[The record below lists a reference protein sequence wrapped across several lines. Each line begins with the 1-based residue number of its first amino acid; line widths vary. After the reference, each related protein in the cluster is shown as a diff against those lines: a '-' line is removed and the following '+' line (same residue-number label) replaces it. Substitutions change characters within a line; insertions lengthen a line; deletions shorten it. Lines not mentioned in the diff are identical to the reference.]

1 MVSLSESDTELVI
14 INRIITVFHRISSII
29 NLNNPNDEVLSM
41 EPIKISQTLSISN
54 HRVFS
59 ADLNEHD
66 TVFGGKILATIDD
79 NSSIAAS
86 RVARIETVT
95 VSVDQV
101 NFLLPFRLQDSMCV
115 ESYVTGIGHS
125 SIEVF
130 TKIIGEHLKTGE
142 RFLGLTCF
150 STFVVTDR
158 QVTLPALLADKSEY
172 DFVAQGYAQ
181 RQSERLAKLKRQREF
196 NAHISVELPWQ
207 TEG

>member
-1 MVSLSESDTELVI
+1 
-14 INRIITVFHRISSII
+14 
-29 NLNNPNDEVLSM
+29 M
-41 EPIKISQTLSISN
+41 EPLKVSQTLSISN

-101 NFLLPFRLQDSMCV
+101 NFLLPFKLQDSMCA
-115 ESYVTGIGHS
+115 ESYVSGVGHR

-158 QVTLPALLADKSEY
+158 NIELPTLKADKDEY
-172 DFVAQGYAQ
+172 AFVTQGYDQ
-181 RQSERLAKLKRQREF
+181 RQVERLARLKRQQHF
-196 NAHISVELPWQ
+196 NAQISTNLPWND
-207 TEG
+207 

>member
-1 MVSLSESDTELVI
+1 
-14 INRIITVFHRISSII
+14 
-29 NLNNPNDEVLSM
+29 M
-41 EPIKISQTLSISN
+41 EPIQISQTLSISN

-95 VSVDQV
+95 VSIDQV
-101 NFLLPFRLQDSMCV
+101 NFLLPFRLQDSMCA
-115 ESYVTGIGHS
+115 ESYVSGVGHR

-142 RFLGLTCF
+142 RFWGLTCF

-158 QVTLPALLADKSEY
+158 NIELPALVADKPEY
-172 DFVAQGYAQ
+172 AFVAHGYQ
-181 RQSERLAKLKRQREF
+181 ERQVTRLTKLKRQQDF
-196 NAHISVELPWQ
+196 NAHISVDLPW
-207 TEG
+207 